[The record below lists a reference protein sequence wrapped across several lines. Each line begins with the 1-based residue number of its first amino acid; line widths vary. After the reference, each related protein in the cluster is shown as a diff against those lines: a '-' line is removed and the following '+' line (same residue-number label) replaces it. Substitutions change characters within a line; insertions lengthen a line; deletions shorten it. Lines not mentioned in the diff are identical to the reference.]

1 MQMHDLYSLCKAHG
15 ITSRGVIH
23 VGSHEGQEVPLYQ
36 LLGMQNIL
44 LVEANPNVFQ
54 RLQANVSSLPN
65 VKTANCAICDYNGV
79 TQFHVTTSDFCS
91 SILPLKTVTA
101 NYPGI
106 VEMYEISVPARTL
119 DTLLGELQ
127 LSPQEYNFLN
137 IDIQGAELL
146 AFQGAV
152 GLLQHIEAVN
162 TEVNFDE
169 LYEGCAMIDQI
180 DQFLSSF
187 GFHRVATTQYHP
199 TWGDALYV
207 KRS

>member
-1 MQMHDLYSLCKAHG
+1 MHDLYSLCQEHG
-15 ITSRGVIH
+15 IASRGVIH

-36 LLGMQNIL
+36 MMGMQNIL
-44 LVEANPNVFQ
+44 LVEANPDVYQ
-54 RLQANVSSLPN
+54 RLHSNISSFPN
-65 VKTANCAICDYNGV
+65 VKTANCAICNYNGFAR
-79 TQFHVTTSDFCS
+79 FHVTTSDFCS

-106 VEMYEISVPARTL
+106 VETHEISVPARTL
-119 DTLLGELQ
+119 DTLLGEMQ
-127 LSPQEYNFLN
+127 LSPQNYNFLN

-152 GLLQHIEAVN
+152 GLLQHVEAVN
-162 TEVNFDE
+162 TEVNFEE

-180 DQFLSSF
+180 DQFLSVF

-207 KRS
+207 KRR